1 MKIVVGLLVSI
12 SALLAGCGGGGSSG
26 GGGGGGGGD
35 QTPVADVKKILGAVA
50 IGAGMGNLPVE
61 IKDANGNSPCI
72 ESTITTDASGNYQ
85 CTLKTPMPP
94 APYFVHASDTTGTTT
109 DLYSVVAITP
119 TSTTTTVN
127 VTPIT
132 TAIIAQAHD
141 VPASVIYADTSKF
154 INQDLERVKAY
165 VLTQIAQVS
174 TALGINN
181 YDPFVSTIVAATSA
195 QTGNKADLVLD
206 TLKISKN
213 GKQDYVFHSIGNTEA
228 IKMATKTD
236 SGSPVFAPT
245 VDNFDGLSAF
255 LKNSAAK
262 FNACAA
268 LPSNQRIKRNAQG
281 VFQSIDSKCLTMV
294 SVAEP
299 ISGVPDFK
307 HHAQSIDWF
316 FWDWLGDG
324 INKDVWINGIFMPPE
339 IMAFCKANT
348 NCNRTSRFDV
358 RYPRDRA
365 WINIKLKDSGG
376 NNPLNFI
383 TVAQNYGSPDQPNW
397 QITGDQSDAD
407 HQIKAGL
414 WRVEDWTPLHG
425 QQNCDNSAT
434 PPPPSNASVR
444 FKVTLEPRIDK
455 YMPNSDQFDAVKVE
469 GPGLPSTGLWY
480 HKEANSSLFTM
491 AKERTVYPTV
501 NGYKTAEQ
509 GGQTVTFTP
518 VCQGCLS
525 FVMGIATSATDL
537 AQPNPNQSNIKQYAL
552 GASEGSYNGQDDSLR
567 PKAGDFYKF
576 SAYKLG
582 VLYRV
587 EYERLLSDLQDPR
600 LGNKVLWMTPGSDI
614 LAALDSRNQSLNPTS
629 SVSSLKLNWNL
640 PKLGSATITE
650 IEPIKNVWV
659 SQSDGGYE
667 NSSKLKIGDK
677 EIIAT
682 PLAGQTF
689 TSIHAGCIREI
700 GIEHRMM
707 DGSTKTSNYFYDS
720 TW

>member
-1 MKIVVGLLVSI
+1 MKWIIGLLASI
-12 SALLAGCGGGGSSG
+12 PLLLIGCGGGGE
-26 GGGGGGGGD
+26 
-35 QTPVADVKKILGAVA
+35 QTPAADVKKILGTVA

-72 ESTITTDASGNYQ
+72 ESAITTDASGNYQ
-85 CTLKTPMPP
+85 CTLKTPLPP

-109 DLYSVVAITP
+109 DLYSVVATTP
-119 TSTTTTVN
+119 TSTSTTAN

-141 VPASVIYADTSKF
+141 VPASVIYAETSKF
-154 INQDLERVKAY
+154 IKQDLERVKAY
-165 VLTQIAQVS
+165 VLPQIAQVL

-181 YDPFVSTIVAATSA
+181 YDPFASTIVAATSA

-228 IKMATKTD
+228 IKMASKTD
-236 SGSPVFAPT
+236 SGSSVPAPT
-245 VDNFDGLSAF
+245 IENFDGLSAF

-281 VFQSIDSKCLTMV
+281 VFQSIDSTCLTMV

-299 ISGVPDFK
+299 TTGVPDFK
-307 HHAQSIDWF
+307 HHAQPIDWF

-348 NCNRTSRFDV
+348 NCNRTARFDV

-383 TVAQNYGSPDQPNW
+383 TVAQNYGSPYQPNW

-425 QQNCDNSAT
+425 QQNCDNTAT

-444 FKVTLEPRIDK
+444 FKVTLEPRINK

-469 GPGLPSTGLWY
+469 GPGFPLTGLWFY
-480 HKEANSSLFTM
+480 KTQNSSLFTM
-491 AKERTVYPTV
+491 ANERIVYPTV

-509 GGQTVTFTP
+509 GGQSVTFTP

-525 FVMGIATSATDL
+525 FVMGIATSETDL